1 MFRWLTER
9 RRRHILA
16 HPWPEAW
23 TPVLERN
30 VAAYALLDDDER
42 ARLRQLVQVF
52 LAEKNLEGAGGLEL
66 TDEIRVTIAGQAC
79 LLLLGR
85 DHDLFA
91 RLVSIVV
98 YPSTVVTPER
108 TLPTFGFTREPF
120 TPGEPIAGL
129 AFRGDTVILVWD
141 DVLRGARDPHDGRNV
156 VLHELAHAIDFL
168 DGAADGAP
176 PLATRADYAAW
187 SAAFSAAYEVLREAV
202 DRGAP
207 TGVLR
212 AYAATNEAEFFAVA
226 TEAFFERP
234 HDLARELP
242 DVDAALAR
250 FYNLD
255 LAARAT
261 PADRG
266 SAS

>member
-1 MFRWLTER
+1 L
-9 RRRHILA
+9 I
-16 HPWPEAW
+16 
-23 TPVLERN
+23 
-30 VAAYALLDDDER
+30 
-42 ARLRQLVQVF
+42 
-52 LAEKNLEGAGGLEL
+52 
-66 TDEIRVTIAGQAC
+66 
-79 LLLLGR
+79 LGR

-91 RLVSIVV
+91 RVVSIVV
-98 YPSTVVTPER
+98 YPSIVVTPEQR
-108 TLPTFGFTREPF
+108 LPTFGFTREPI
-120 TPGEPIAGL
+120 TGGQPVAGL
-129 AFRGDTVILVWD
+129 AFRGDTVVLVWD
-141 DVLRGARDPHDGRNV
+141 EVLRGARDPRDGHNV

-176 PLATRADYAAW
+176 PLRSRDEYRAWAAAM
-187 SAAFSAAYEVLREAV
+187 SGAYGALRDEV

-212 AYAATNEAEFFAVA
+212 AYGATNEAEFFAVA

-234 HDLARELP
+234 RDLAREHADLYA
-242 DVDAALAR
+242 VLAR

-261 PADRG
+261 PASPG